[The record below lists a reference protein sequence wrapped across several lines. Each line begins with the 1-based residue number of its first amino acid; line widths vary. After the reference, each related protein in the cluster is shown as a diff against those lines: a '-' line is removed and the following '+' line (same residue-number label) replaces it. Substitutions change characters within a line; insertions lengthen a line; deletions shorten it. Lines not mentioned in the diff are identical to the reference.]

1 LTGGRDRNAGT
12 IGSHTVIDTRE
23 DEVDESY
30 PPIITRHPVTVT
42 GTDVCFAQ
50 GVKAGNWVFLTGHEA
65 TDFATD
71 LAPEVLG

>member
-1 LTGGRDRNAGT
+1 M
-12 IGSHTVIDTRE
+12 SHIRPL
-23 DEVDESY
+23 S
-30 PPIITRHPVTVT
+30 PVTVT

-71 LAPEVLG
+71 LAPEVFGLKVSRRP